1 MKGAPMKNPN
11 IILVLIDDL
20 GYGDVSCFNPQSK
33 IPTPNLERLAQQGR
47 RFTDCHASSAVCS
60 PSRYALMT
68 GRYNWRSRL
77 KSSVLP
83 GQSSPLLEPGRE
95 TLATLL
101 KGRGYRTACVGK
113 WHLGLGWQTKGDYA
127 LPATYQDPNVDQD
140 LCFTGIDFTAPIT
153 DGPNQH
159 GFDYFY
165 GMPASLDQPPFV
177 HIENDRVLTPPDHM
191 TGVKGL
197 VRHGPEQPFDVEY
210 GPAEPGFAP
219 AAMVPEMDEKVL
231 SLVDEYADGEQ
242 PFFIYYP
249 TLAVHGP
256 LMPAPQFRGK
266 SGLNAYAD
274 FVLQVDDF
282 VGRLTAKLEEKGI
295 AFQLRHCCNSAG
307 ILNFPEM
314 HLDMVRAGIALY
326 GCDPS
331 PATMAA
337 LRWPTFPNSSR
348 EGTTPAIFTA
358 AGRRTSGREAT
369 ASPSSSAG
377 RGTFPPGQRAARWP
391 A

>member
-1 MKGAPMKNPN
+1 MNHASFPN
-11 IILVLIDDL
+11 IILILADDL
-20 GYGDVSCFNPQSK
+20 GYGDLSCMNPASGIQ
-33 IPTPNLERLAQQGR
+33 TRNLDRLAEQGMR
-47 RFTDCHASSAVCS
+47 LTDCHSSSALCT
-60 PSRYALMT
+60 PSRYGLLT

-231 SLVDEYADGEQ
+231 SLVDEYAD
-242 PFFIYYP
+242 
-249 TLAVHGP
+249 
-256 LMPAPQFRGK
+256 
-266 SGLNAYAD
+266 
-274 FVLQVDDF
+274 
-282 VGRLTAKLEEKGI
+282 
-295 AFQLRHCCNSAG
+295 
-307 ILNFPEM
+307 
-314 HLDMVRAGIALY
+314 
-326 GCDPS
+326 
-331 PATMAA
+331 
-337 LRWPTFPNSSR
+337 
-348 EGTTPAIFTA
+348 
-358 AGRRTSGREAT
+358 
-369 ASPSSSAG
+369 
-377 RGTFPPGQRAARWP
+377 
-391 A
+391 